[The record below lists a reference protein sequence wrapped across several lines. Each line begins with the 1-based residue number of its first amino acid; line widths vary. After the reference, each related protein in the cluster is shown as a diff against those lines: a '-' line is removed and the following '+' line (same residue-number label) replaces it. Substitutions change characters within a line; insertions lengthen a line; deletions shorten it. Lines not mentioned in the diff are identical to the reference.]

1 MPKQRSEISLD
12 RLLAVCD
19 TFYAQQGYVI
29 WKEVGDAL
37 GISRQAVQL
46 RLRAAVEKGDIK
58 PELVEKYQSLAS
70 RRAAARERDRQH
82 SLSRRYIT
90 YTPENLKWLQEESDR
105 KGAQITEIVNGLITR
120 AREEAQ
126 K

>member
-70 RRAAARERDRQH
+70 RRAAAREREQKFQK
-82 SLSRRYIT
+82 LKRYIT

-105 KGAQITEIVNGLITR
+105 RGAQVTEIVNGLITR
-120 AREEAQ
+120 EREST